1 MEHVDE
7 LIPAHALRTLEGDDE
22 RIVVA
27 HLAECERCRRQ
38 LVDFEH
44 VAASLA
50 YTAPRAVPPPELRDR
65 VLAAI
70 GPVVEPAPSAAPA
83 QERPAR
89 SRWSWWPRLATVAV
103 PVLAACLVG
112 LVIWNISLRNDL
124 DSTKTQFAANP
135 AVHVANVGNAVSDT
149 AGNVTLYAD
158 LAPAP
163 PGKTY
168 EAWVIGASGAI
179 PAGTFSGGGTAV
191 LHLTAQARPGDKIAV
206 TIEPAGGSD
215 QPTTTPIGAA
225 AI

>member
-1 MEHVDE
+1 VEHVDE
-7 LIPAHALRTLEGDDE
+7 LIPAHALRILEGEDE

-38 LVDFEH
+38 LTDYEQ

-50 YTAPRAVPPPELRDR
+50 YAAPRAVPPPELRDR
-65 VLAAI
+65 VLGSI
-70 GPVVEPAPSAAPA
+70 GPVVEAPPAERRAAQPL
-83 QERPAR
+83 R
-89 SRWSWWPRLATVAV
+89 SWWPRLAAVAV
-103 PVLAACLVG
+103 PALAACVVG
-112 LVIWNISLRNDL
+112 LVIWNVSLRNDL

-168 EAWVIGASGAI
+168 QAWVIGSSGAI
-179 PAGTFSGGGTAV
+179 PAGTFSGGGTVV

-206 TIEPAGGSD
+206 TVEPAGGSK
-215 QPTTTPIGAA
+215 QPTTQPIGAA